1 MLTKQAAK
9 RLCRF
14 MEYTSSSWRNAIYI
28 DCGDCPHSAPTCSGY
43 LLAADASGK
52 PVLFPV
58 NRLQELTN
66 EEILKDEC
74 AGILSRQAFCQ
85 LYSKLLLWETDASE
99 PCGIRQIFSSSFGP
113 Y

>member
-14 MEYTSSSWRNAIYI
+14 MEYTSGSWRNAIYI

-52 PVLFPV
+52 PVLFPIS
-58 NRLQELTN
+58 RLQELTN

-74 AGILSRQAFCQ
+74 AGHIEPPGILPAVFQTLALGNRQP
-85 LYSKLLLWETDASE
+85 AS
-99 PCGIRQIFSSSFGP
+99 PAYPQIFSSLFGP

>member
-14 MEYTSSSWRNAIYI
+14 MEYTSGSWRNAIYI

-43 LLAADASGK
+43 LLTADASGK
-52 PVLFPV
+52 PVLFPIS
-58 NRLQELTN
+58 RLQELTN
-66 EEILKDEC
+66 EEILKDE
-74 AGILSRQAFCQ
+74 CQ

>member
-14 MEYTSSSWRNAIYI
+14 MEYTSGSWRNAIYI
-28 DCGDCPHSAPTCSGY
+28 D
-43 LLAADASGK
+43 
-52 PVLFPV
+52 
-58 NRLQELTN
+58 
-66 EEILKDEC
+66 
-74 AGILSRQAFCQ
+74 
-85 LYSKLLLWETDASE
+85 SKLLLWETDASE